1 MDPFH
6 TREGEDELFTLINSP
21 RAEDGGAE
29 DSGADDGSQFL
40 NDSGPGM
47 ELEVQTSTE
56 CDDGSRNVGPSE
68 VY

>member
-21 RAEDGGAE
+21 RAEDG
-29 DSGADDGSQFL
+29 GADDGSQFL